1 MTRLEI
7 PSYFEIIFFFFA
19 KINIKL
25 RELDGETVFY
35 TVIIFCRRRSLYEQC
50 TGKFSNL
57 KE

>member
-7 PSYFEIIFFFFA
+7 PSYFEIIFFFT

-35 TVIIFCRRRSLYEQC
+35 TVFIFFRRRALYKNR

>member
-7 PSYFEIIFFFFA
+7 PSYFEIIFFFT
-19 KINIKL
+19 KINIKS

-35 TVIIFCRRRSLYEQC
+35 TVFIFFGRRALYEKC

>member
-7 PSYFEIIFFFFA
+7 PSYFEIIFFFT
-19 KINIKL
+19 KINIKS

-35 TVIIFCRRRSLYEQC
+35 TVFIFFGRRSLYEKC